1 MAKDGTSP
9 TRKSAADAAA
19 AERVVIGGGS
29 VHDAFFRQVQS
40 LIAKADI
47 SEEDRQRI
55 LINMSCPCCGGF
67 APAITVKLG
76 DGSSSGD

>member
-19 AERVVIGGGS
+19 AERVGIGAGS
-29 VHDAFFRQVQS
+29 VHDSFLRQVQS

-47 SEEDRQRI
+47 SEQDRQRI
-55 LINMSCPCCGGF
+55 LANMSCPCCCGF
-67 APAITVKLG
+67 IPAITVKLV